1 MNRFRL
7 PGVLAVCVVVAG
19 SLAVATSCA
28 TSADAKSTV
37 SSMSSFGLE
46 VAKVKDSIDG
56 ALKGLETVVGSQ
68 PADVR
73 ANIDAY
79 SRSVDALDGQAK
91 VVKRRAEEMKSMGD
105 EFFKEWEPP
114 KSVSKER
121 RAELTSSFGK
131 IKTDMASAKEAFAP
145 FLASLKDV
153 QGYLKMDPSTKAT
166 GSMTELLQKAKDA
179 GTRVQSLIDDVLNQV
194 NSVRGMLPT
203 KGS

>member
-1 MNRFRL
+1 MTRLRL
-7 PGVLAVCVVVAG
+7 PVVLALCAVVG
-19 SLAVATSCA
+19 GTYSATTGCA
-28 TSADAKSTV
+28 SNADAKSTV
-37 SSMSSFGLE
+37 DSMGSFGLE
-46 VAKVKDSIDG
+46 VAKVKDSIDK

-79 SRSVDALDGQAK
+79 SKSVDALDGQAK
-91 VVKRRAEEMKSMGD
+91 VVKARADEMRSKGD

-121 RAELTSSFGK
+121 RAEVTEAFAK
-131 IKTDMASAKEAFAP
+131 IKTDMAAAKDGFAP

-153 QGYLKMDPSTKAT
+153 QGYLKVDPSTKAT
-166 GSMTELLQKAKDA
+166 SSMSELVQKAKDA
-179 GTRVQSLIDDVLNQV
+179 GTQVKKSIDDVLNQV

-203 KGS
+203 KT

>member
-1 MNRFRL
+1 MNRLRL

-28 TSADAKSTV
+28 TNADAKSTV

-79 SRSVDALDGQAK
+79 SKSVDALDGQAK
-91 VVKRRAEEMKSMGD
+91 VVKRRADEMKSMGD

-121 RAELTSSFGK
+121 RAELTSSFAK
-131 IKTDMASAKEAFAP
+131 IKADMGSAKDAFAP
-145 FLASLKDV
+145 FLAALKDV
-153 QGYLKMDPSTKAT
+153 QGYLKVDPSTKAAESIS
-166 GSMTELLQKAKDA
+166 GLIQKAKDA
-179 GTRVQSLIDDVLNQV
+179 GAQVKSHIDAVLNQV